1 MRSWAH
7 YAWNCIQN
15 TKPATGARRVI
26 PADNGPLKTTGEIV
40 EVPSGATNL
49 QMMLYR
55 AESPG
60 PAPVVIACPGGTEG
74 GLFEIMEWACSRL
87 RAAGYNAL
95 TASWRAASPV
105 HDPEDVAAA
114 IDWLLKQN
122 FADPKRIA
130 VFGGSRGANAALR
143 AVALDKRI
151 SAAVTFGAA
160 TDFLQLAIGAAAY
173 APSRYELFKSWLGDP
188 ITQRAHYEKVQ
199 AISYA
204 QLIDKPVLLI
214 HGRHDFHCPVEQSIM
229 MRDKIAASGNTQV
242 ELELLPWVG
251 HYGDVVPNGYA
262 FNHISSLIISF
273 LDRHLRV
280 AH

>member
-1 MRSWAH
+1 
-7 YAWNCIQN
+7 
-15 TKPATGARRVI
+15 VI
-26 PADNGPLKTTGEIV
+26 PADNGPLKTTGELV
-40 EVPSGATNL
+40 EVPCGETIL
-49 QMMLYR
+49 KMMLYR
-55 AESPG
+55 AQSPG
-60 PAPVVIACPGGTEG
+60 PTPVVIACPGGTEG

-87 RAAGYNAL
+87 RAAGYTAL
-95 TASWRAASPV
+95 TTSWRAASPM

-114 IDWLLKQN
+114 IDWLLKQH
-122 FADPKRIA
+122 FVDPKRIA

-188 ITQRAHYEKVQ
+188 VTQRTHYESVQ

-229 MRDKIAASGNTQV
+229 MRDKIAASGNTEV
-242 ELELLPWVG
+242 ELEILPWVG

-273 LDRHLRV
+273 LNRQLRV
-280 AH
+280 AR